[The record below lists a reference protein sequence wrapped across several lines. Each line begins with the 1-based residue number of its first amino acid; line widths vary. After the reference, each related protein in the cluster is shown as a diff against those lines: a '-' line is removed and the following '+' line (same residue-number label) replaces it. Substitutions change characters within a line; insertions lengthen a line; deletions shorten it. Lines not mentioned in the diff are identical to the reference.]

1 MRRRSRAA
9 ALVSMLLAVLVTAG
23 CATVPDSSAVQ
34 VLRKVTEGDAPE
46 LPAGPAAGSNPLDL
60 VRGYVY
66 ASGSTSD
73 RHGAARRF
81 LTPAA
86 AGAWNDGVSLTI
98 LDEQFDTV
106 YPPVP
111 STKDPNVATVRIR
124 GSQVGTV
131 TAAGAFEPAES
142 PVETDVTVVRQDGQ
156 WRIDRLPDGVVV
168 RLSDFRANTRSLKAY
183 FVDPVRRTTVADLR
197 YLPAVPAQALPSRAV
212 DMLLAGPS
220 AGLQGAAESAIPRR
234 ARLRTNVGETP
245 DGTVL
250 VDFTQLGDL
259 DEQTRRLLAAQVVL
273 TLAEINVPRVRL
285 LVDGTPL
292 LDGRPDLTRENVVAM
307 IGEVQPNADV
317 AGFVVSGGRVRNLTG
332 PQTGVPLPGQAGN
345 GAYDVMQAAV
355 TPDGRRIAVVARDG
369 ARQMLLLGPT
379 DGDLQ
384 PVQLAASTMTRPT
397 WTPTGGEVWTVLE
410 NSVIARVI
418 VDENGTVRTGQVNT
432 ADLAAAGPIQDLR
445 LSRDGLR
452 VAAVV
457 GGRLV
462 TAAVQRTPDGEVA
475 IRNVRRLRTSDLG
488 DVVSVD
494 WRSAESLIVVSSR
507 SERPV
512 SLVSSD
518 GLTLQVVSSSNL
530 TPPLHAVAA
539 ASSRAFLV
547 ADQGGVWSY
556 DGGELDTWRQVVGG
570 VPDAVPLYPG

>member
-1 MRRRSRAA
+1 MRLRSRLAA
-9 ALVSMLLAVLVTAG
+9 VVCLVLALLVAAG
-23 CATVPDSSAVQ
+23 CASVPDESTVQ
-34 VLRKVTEGDAPE
+34 VLRKVTDGDAPG

-66 ASGSTSD
+66 ASGSTVD

-106 YPPVP
+106 YPPTP
-111 STKDPNVATVRIR
+111 TSKDPDVATVRIR
-124 GSQVGTV
+124 GSRVGTV

-142 PVETDVTVVRQDGQ
+142 PVETDVTVVRQEGQ

-183 FVDPVRRTTVADLR
+183 FVDPVRRVTVADLR

-220 AGLQGAAESAIPRR
+220 AALQGAAESAIPRG
-234 ARLRTNVGETP
+234 ARLRSNVGETP
-245 DGTVL
+245 DGAVI

-259 DEQTRRLLAAQVVL
+259 DEQTRRLLAAQLVL

-285 LVDGTPL
+285 LVDGAPL
-292 LDGRPDLTRENVVAM
+292 LDGGAELTRENVVAM
-307 IGEVQPNADV
+307 VGEVQPSADV

-332 PQTGVPLPGQAGN
+332 PQAGVPLAGQAGN
-345 GAYDVMQAAV
+345 GAYDVAQAAV
-355 TPDGRRIAVVARDG
+355 TPDGRRIAAVARDG
-369 ARQMLLLGPT
+369 NRQRLLLGPT
-379 DGDLQ
+379 DGELQ
-384 PVQLAASTMTRPT
+384 SVQLSAPTLTRPT
-397 WTPTGGEVWTVLE
+397 WTPTGGEVWTVLG
-410 NSVIARVI
+410 NTVVARVV
-418 VDENGTVRTGQVNT
+418 VDENGSVRTGQVNT
-432 ADLAAAGPIQDLR
+432 ADLAASGPIQDLR

-462 TAAVQRTPDGEVA
+462 TAAVERTSDGEVA
-475 IRNVRRLRTSDLG
+475 IRNVRRLRASDLG

-494 WRSAESLIVVSSR
+494 WRAAESLIVVGTR
-507 SERPV
+507 AARPV

-518 GLTLQVVSSSNL
+518 GLTLQFVPSSNL

-539 ASSRAFLV
+539 ASSRALLV

-556 DGGELDTWRQVVGG
+556 DGGELNTWRQVVGG